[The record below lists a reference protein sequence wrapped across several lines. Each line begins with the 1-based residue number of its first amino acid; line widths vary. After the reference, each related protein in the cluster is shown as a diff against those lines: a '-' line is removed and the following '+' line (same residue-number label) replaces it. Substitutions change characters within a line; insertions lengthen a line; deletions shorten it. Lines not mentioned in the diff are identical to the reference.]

1 MKGFH
6 NRGDVVFVSTAVCVR
21 ERSAAPRV
29 PEDRVLHLV
38 DVENL
43 CGGSRVSGDAVA
55 TAMHDY
61 GVAVRVGSIDHV
73 IVACSP
79 QLAIPSHD
87 AAPDARIPIGR
98 GFDGADLAL
107 IGAADAP
114 DIVRRF
120 DGVIIGSGDHIFA
133 SMAASLRLMG
143 VPVTVVSRESSLSA
157 SLARAAQTVVR
168 IPDLPEPI
176 GEAALRKVA

>member
-1 MKGFH
+1 M
-6 NRGDVVFVSTAVCVR
+6 STAACVR
-21 ERSAAPRV
+21 DHRRAAWV
-29 PEDRVLHLV
+29 PEGRKLHLV

-43 CGGSRVSGDAVA
+43 CGGSHVSDASVA
-55 TAMHDY
+55 TAMCEY
-61 GVAVRVGSIDHV
+61 AEAAAPSRNDHV

-79 QLAIPSHD
+79 QLAIPSHT
-87 AAPDARIPIGR
+87 AVPDARILVGR
-98 GFDGADLAL
+98 GFDGADSAL
-107 IGAADAP
+107 VGTAAVTDVA
-114 DIVRRF
+114 RRF
-120 DGVIIGSGDHIFA
+120 DGVVIGSGDHIFT

-157 SLARAAQTVVR
+157 SLARVATTVVR

>member
-6 NRGDVVFVSTAVCVR
+6 SRGDVVFVSTAVCVH
-21 ERSAAPRV
+21 ERSAAPWV
-29 PEDRVLHLV
+29 PEGRVLHLV

-43 CGGSRVSGDAVA
+43 CGGSCVSDDAVA

-61 GVAVRVGSIDHV
+61 SDAVRVDSIDHM

-87 AAPDARIPIGR
+87 AAPDARILIGR

-107 IGAADAP
+107 IGAAPVVDVA
-114 DIVRRF
+114 RRF
-120 DGVIIGSGDHIFA
+120 DGVIIGSDDKKPLLAITLQNAPVPGQRHI
-133 SMAASLRLMG
+133 
-143 VPVTVVSRESSLSA
+143 
-157 SLARAAQTVVR
+157 
-168 IPDLPEPI
+168 
-176 GEAALRKVA
+176 